1 MYNHAVLNEAA
12 LRSGLPC
19 GKMGI
24 ELHYFERIDS
34 TNQRAAELA
43 RQGAAEGTLLVADE
57 QLQGRGRRGRRWHT
71 PPGSALAFS
80 LILRPAPAQALS
92 PGGLGLVGALG
103 VVEGLHRL
111 GLSPQIKWPNDVL
124 LGGRKVSGV
133 LAEAAWV
140 GESLDYVILGI
151 GVNVREQALPQGA
164 EMDFPATQVEGELG
178 RRVDRPRLLLDILEG
193 VDRWYPRLGKADLL
207 AAWEDWLA
215 FRGEPVELSDGSAPL
230 RGILLGLTVD
240 GWLRLADQ
248 VGEVVELEP
257 GDHRLRPLAE
267 GRGSGR

>member
-1 MYNHAVLNEAA
+1 MSCTCMYNHAVLDEAA
-12 LRSGLPC
+12 LRSGLPR

-34 TNQRAAELA
+34 PNQR
-43 RQGAAEGTLLVADE
+43 
-57 QLQGRGRRGRRWHT
+57 
-71 PPGSALAFS
+71 
-80 LILRPAPAQALS
+80 
-92 PGGLGLVGALG
+92 PGGLGRGGALG
-103 VVEGLHRL
+103 GVEGLHRL

-151 GVNVREQALPQGA
+151 GVNVREEAVPQGA

-178 RRVDRPRLLLDILEG
+178 RQVERPRLLLDILQG

-207 AAWEDWLA
+207 AAW
-215 FRGEPVELSDGSAPL
+215 GGC
-230 RGILLGLTVD
+230 LG
-240 GWLRLADQ
+240 
-248 VGEVVELEP
+248 
-257 GDHRLRPLAE
+257 
-267 GRGSGR
+267 